1 MDNSIPYIP
10 SKCQLAYCDYDLLV
24 KAFYVY
30 IIIKICALL
39 TLPALLALLAL
50 ALVYIIIWEM
60 FHGRISLT
68 MVLLLL
74 LVNFVSVFSLEL
86 MHDPS
91 P

>member
-1 MDNSIPYIP
+1 MY
-10 SKCQLAYCDYDLLV
+10 YDYELLV
-24 KAFYVY
+24 KVFYVY
-30 IIIKICALL
+30 IIIKIRALL
-39 TLPALLALLAL
+39 ALPGLLALLAL

-60 FHGRISLT
+60 FHGRISLNL
-68 MVLLLL
+68 VLLLL

>member
-1 MDNSIPYIP
+1 M
-10 SKCQLAYCDYDLLV
+10 YCDYDLLV